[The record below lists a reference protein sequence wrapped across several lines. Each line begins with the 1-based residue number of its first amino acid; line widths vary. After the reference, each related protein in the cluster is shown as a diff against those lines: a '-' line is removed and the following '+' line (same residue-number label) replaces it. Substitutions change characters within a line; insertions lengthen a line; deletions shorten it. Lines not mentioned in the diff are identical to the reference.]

1 MISVEVEGGTV
12 HRVTGGEGEKGTW
25 TVLDVSH
32 NLIVAQ
38 FATPNTP
45 PKLVSGGTKQLVFG

>member
-1 MISVEVEGGTV
+1 MLCVEVEGGTV
-12 HRVTGGEGEKGTW
+12 HRMTGGEGEQGAW

-32 NLIVAQ
+32 DLIVAQ

-45 PKLVSGGTKQLVFG
+45 PKLVSGRSEAAYCS